1 LAQRVSTTLD
11 TNGKRAGHDIKE
23 SDDHMTGLSV
33 RGPLWLLGA
42 GNMGGAMLR
51 GWLAAGVDPA
61 LITVIDPFVASL
73 PAGVTLLRDIPGGD
87 AQPDTLVLAV
97 KPQQLGAVRDRFDGR
112 APRLLLSILAG
123 VETATLSS
131 AFAAAA
137 TVRVMPN
144 LPVSIGE
151 GVSALFSADA
161 DAATR
166 DEATALIA
174 PLGEIEW
181 ITDES
186 LFNAVTALSG
196 CGPGFLFR
204 FIDAMAEAGVAL
216 GLPADQA
223 GRLAVATVKGSGL
236 LAAQSEESP
245 AVLAD
250 RVASPGGSTREGLNV
265 LDAGDALKV
274 LLRET
279 LAAAAKR
286 NDELAAA
293 ARG

>member
-1 LAQRVSTTLD
+1 
-11 TNGKRAGHDIKE
+11 
-23 SDDHMTGLSV
+23 MTGLALG
-33 RGPLWLLGA
+33 GPLWLIGA

-51 GWLAAGVDPA
+51 GWIAAGVDPA
-61 LITVIDPFVASL
+61 RIVVIDPFIADVPDGVSLLREL
-73 PAGVTLLRDIPGGD
+73 PAGD
-87 AQPDTLVLAV
+87 AQPDVLVLAV
-97 KPQQLGAVRDRFDGR
+97 KPQQLGVVRELFSRKGG

-131 AFAAAA
+131 AFGAAA

-151 GVSALFSADA
+151 GVSALFSGDA
-161 DAATR
+161 DAAAR
-166 DEATALIA
+166 AEAASLIA
-174 PLGEIEW
+174 PLGLIEW
-181 ITDES
+181 IDDES
-186 LFNAVTALSG
+186 LFDAVTALSG
-196 CGPGFLFR
+196 CGPGFVFR
-204 FIDAMAEAGVAL
+204 FIEAMAEAGAAL

-223 GRLAVATVKGSGL
+223 ARLAVATVKGSGL
-236 LAAQSEESP
+236 LAAQSDESP

-265 LDAGDALKV
+265 LDADGALKA

-279 LAAAAKR
+279 LAASARR
-286 NDELAAA
+286 NGELAAA